1 MAVAKD
7 VLFELYFKKCRPKYV
22 ENNPR
27 WRELL
32 ESLDFSQQKLLQE
45 EVKAALVAGFCFGVE
60 TALLKSRKAERVIT
74 DA

>member
-7 VLFELYFKKCRPKYV
+7 VLFELYFKKCRPKCV
-22 ENNPR
+22 AGNPR
-27 WRELL
+27 WQEVF
-32 ESLDFSQQKLLQE
+32 ESLDFSQQKLLLE

-60 TALLKSRKAERVIT
+60 AAFDLKNERVIA